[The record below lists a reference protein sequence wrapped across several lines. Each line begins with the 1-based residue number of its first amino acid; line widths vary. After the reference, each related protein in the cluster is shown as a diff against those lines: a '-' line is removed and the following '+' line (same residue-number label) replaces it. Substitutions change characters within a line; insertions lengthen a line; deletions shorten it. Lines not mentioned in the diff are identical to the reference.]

1 MRTDDFDYSLP
12 PKLIATE
19 PPGQRT
25 ASRLM
30 EVQRDGE
37 GIEHRRFS
45 DLPRLL
51 RPGDCLVLNDTRVIP
66 ARMVGRRSS
75 GGRCEVLLLYPED
88 ADPPGCNDAPAGH
101 RWRALVKP
109 GKKLPAGQSILLG
122 GAGGSD
128 SATLHIE
135 EVLPGGE
142 RIVRIDSSLEIGRFL
157 NRFGRVPLP
166 PYIIAARRRLGRD
179 RAGPDD
185 EKRDRE
191 RYQTLHAKEE
201 GSVAAPTAGL
211 HFTPE
216 LLKSIESRGIE
227 IRFLTLHIGPGTF
240 APVKSAD
247 PERHKMHR
255 ERFRIL
261 AREARA
267 IDEAVRD
274 PERRVIAVGTTV
286 TRVLESCMLSYGKIE
301 ESEGWT
307 DLLILP
313 GHEFRAVDGLITNF
327 HLPRSTLM
335 MLVCALAGR
344 QRMLRAY
351 QEAIDRSYRFYSYGD
366 AMFIAAYSRPTPRA
380 SRHRGRP

>member
-30 EVQRDGE
+30 AVQRGGE

-51 RPGDCLVLNDTRVIP
+51 VPGDCLVLNDTRVIP

-88 ADPPGCNDAPAGH
+88 ADPPGCNDAPAGR

-142 RIVRIDSSLEIGRFL
+142 RIVSIDSSLEIGPFL
-157 NRFGRVPLP
+157 DRFGRVPLP
-166 PYIIAARRRLGRD
+166 PYIVAARRRLGRD

-191 RYQTLHAKEE
+191 RYQTLYAKEE

-247 PERHKMHR
+247 PKRHKMHR

-286 TRVLESCMLSYGKIE
+286 TRVLESCMLNYGKIE
-301 ESEGWT
+301 ESEAWT